1 MEGSILFCFY
11 TFPIKELI
19 RITLFLITN
28 NKKGQYFYESLF
40 LHDSVVFRLEI
51 LTFIGFCKP
60 SNFSFFDFFNKIT
73 LICRCFWFLN
83 LRIHHIPPWVPWP
96 VCCPCTDSLLQGF
109 LTHCST
115 QKPST
120 EAGHEQVQHRFG
132 IRDPWFLLT
141 SGRALSADQML
152 WGHPSSTVAVPHL
165 RPHWLEEANIPMLRA
180 ACCGQKENVL
190 KTTVLQKKIACLSW
204 QKCRFH
210 SHLWMTLQGY
220 ACDVLCGLTWS
231 IAVCS
236 ACSPGSSNTLS
247 QHLQLLRLRLPYKI
261 CSSHRSFPEQKTL
274 YGSPSLKSVDVWL
287 YIMLHLHSG
296 TCSV

>member
-1 MEGSILFCFY
+1 M
-11 TFPIKELI
+11 
-19 RITLFLITN
+19 
-28 NKKGQYFYESLF
+28 
-40 LHDSVVFRLEI
+40 
-51 LTFIGFCKP
+51 
-60 SNFSFFDFFNKIT
+60 
-73 LICRCFWFLN
+73 
-83 LRIHHIPPWVPWP
+83 PWP
-96 VCCPCTDSLLQGF
+96 VCCPCTDSLLQGL

-152 WGHPSSTVAVPHL
+152 WGHLSSTVAVPQP

-190 KTTVLQKKIACLSW
+190 KTTVLQKKRTCLCW

-231 IAVCS
+231 VAVCS

-247 QHLQLLRLRLPYKI
+247 HLQL
-261 CSSHRSFPEQKTL
+261 PETQATL
-274 YGSPSLKSVDVWL
+274 QNLLQPQELSRTENPLWLSLTEECGCLTLHNAASPLWN
-287 YIMLHLHSG
+287 MLNLG
-296 TCSV
+296 